1 MSEAI
6 VNNMALPMD
15 AIRAYCRKW
24 GIVEFAL
31 FGSVLRDDFY
41 NSALIQSAVVRE
53 LQVIGEAARLISEN
67 ARMKYGKIEWRKIM
81 GMRNRVIHEYFDIR
95 ADLVWDVVQNDI
107 PELIEQLEYIVPPEV

>member
-1 MSEAI
+1 MRSD
-6 VNNMALPMD
+6 M
-15 AIRAYCRKW
+15 
-24 GIVEFAL
+24 
-31 FGSVLRDDFY
+31 VLLLDMLLAAQNVRQFTAGVLEDDFY

-53 LQVIGEAARLISEN
+53 LQVIGEAARLISED